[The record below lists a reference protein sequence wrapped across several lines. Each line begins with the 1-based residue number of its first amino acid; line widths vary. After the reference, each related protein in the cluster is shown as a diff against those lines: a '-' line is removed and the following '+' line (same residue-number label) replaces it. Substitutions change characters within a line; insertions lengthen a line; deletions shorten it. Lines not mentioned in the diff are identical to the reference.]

1 MFAVDKDSVQAICR
15 SNSAS
20 TGPVL
25 VKQSMRYLKIITAA
39 ALLAGVGATQA
50 GPQKG
55 RMVTVKI
62 WRVAQVDN
70 LDKGDQLGT
79 DRADFY
85 ALVKIGNGELTRS
98 GNHSDD
104 DGHPGWEF
112 YGESSARMV
121 PIRIKIN
128 DDDGGLEE
136 QDDYVD
142 VSPVSNKKDL
152 NVMFDTKTGRIS
164 GDVRGRRGQII
175 YTIGRGDNDKGKLW
189 FSIK

>member
-1 MFAVDKDSVQAICR
+1 
-15 SNSAS
+15 
-20 TGPVL
+20 
-25 VKQSMRYLKIITAA
+25 MRYWKILSATAILG
-39 ALLAGVGATQA
+39 ALGATYA
-50 GPQKG
+50 EPPKAK
-55 RMVTVKI
+55 MVTVKI

-85 ALVKIGNGELTRS
+85 ALVQIGNGELRRS

-112 YGESSARMV
+112 YGEATGRTV

-142 VSPVSNKKDL
+142 VCPKSNKKDL
-152 NVMFDTKTGRIS
+152 NLVYDTRTGRIS
-164 GDVRGRRGQII
+164 GDARGRRGQII
-175 YTIGRGDNDKGKLW
+175 HVVGGGDNDKGKLW

>member
-1 MFAVDKDSVQAICR
+1 MRLIQRLLSSALILSLAAV
-15 SNSAS
+15 
-20 TGPVL
+20 P
-25 VKQSMRYLKIITAA
+25 Y
-39 ALLAGVGATQA
+39 A
-50 GPQKG
+50 GPQAKKK
-55 RMVTVKI
+55 VTVKI

-85 ALVKIGNGELTRS
+85 SLVKIGNGELKRS

-112 YGESSARMV
+112 YGEATGRYV

-142 VSPVSNKKDL
+142 ISPVSNKKDL
-152 NVMFDTKTGRIS
+152 NIVLDTKTGRIT
-164 GDVRGRRGQII
+164 GDIKGRRGQII
-175 YTIGRGDNDKGKLW
+175 YSIGRGDNDKGKLW
-189 FSIK
+189 FSVS

>member
-1 MFAVDKDSVQAICR
+1 
-15 SNSAS
+15 
-20 TGPVL
+20 
-25 VKQSMRYLKIITAA
+25 MRLLKLLSTAA
-39 ALLAGVGATQA
+39 LVGSVCAGTIA
-50 GPQKG
+50 GTGKA
-55 RMVTVKI
+55 RTVTVKI

-70 LDKGDQLGT
+70 LDKGDQLKT

-85 ALVKIGNGELTRS
+85 ALVKIGNGELVRS
-98 GNHSDD
+98 TNHSDD

-112 YGESSARMV
+112 YGEANSRYV

-142 VSPVSNKKDL
+142 VCPLSNKKDL
-152 NVMFDTKTGRIS
+152 NLTYDTKTGRIS

-175 YTIGRGDNDKGKLW
+175 YTIGHGDNDKGKLW
-189 FSIK
+189 FSVK

>member
-1 MFAVDKDSVQAICR
+1 MAV
-15 SNSAS
+15 
-20 TGPVL
+20 G
-25 VKQSMRYLKIITAA
+25 
-39 ALLAGVGATQA
+39 
-50 GPQKG
+50 QKG
-55 RMVTVKI
+55 RMVTVTI

-70 LDKGDQLGT
+70 LDKGDQLKA

-85 ALVKIGNGELTRS
+85 SLVKIGNGELRRS

-104 DGHPGWEF
+104 DGHPGWKF
-112 YGESSARMV
+112 FGEASGRYV

-142 VSPVSNKKDL
+142 VCPLSNKKDL
-152 NVMFDTKTGRIS
+152 NLVYDTKTGRIT
-164 GDVRGRRGQII
+164 GDVKGKKGQII

-189 FSIK
+189 FSIS